1 MSRVLI
7 IESSAR
13 QQDSVS
19 RQLTRDFIQQW
30 QAAHPAD
37 QITVRDLAVNP
48 VPHLDANLLGG
59 WMKPEE
65 QRSAAELEAL
75 ARSNELTDEV
85 LAADVLVMAAPM
97 YNFTI
102 PSTLKAWLD
111 HVLRA
116 SITFK
121 YTPTGPQGLLT
132 GKRVIVLTARGGIHA
147 GASSDHQEP
156 YLRQVMAFIGI
167 HDVDFIHAEGL
178 NMSGEFHEKG
188 VNQAKAKLAAVA

>member
-19 RQLTRDFIQQW
+19 RQLTQTFIAQW

-37 QITVRDLAVNP
+37 QITVRDLATQP

-59 WMKPEE
+59 WMKPAE
-65 QRSAAELEAL
+65 QRTEIEEASLE
-75 ARSNELTDEV
+75 RSNLLTDEL

-97 YNFTI
+97 YNFAI

-116 SITFK
+116 GVTFK
-121 YTPTGPQGLLT
+121 YTATGPQGLLS
-132 GKRVIVLTARGGIHA
+132 GKRAYVLTARGGIYA
-147 GASSDHQEP
+147 GSNSDHQEP
-156 YLRQVMAFIGI
+156 YLRQVMGFIGI
-167 HDVDFIHAEGL
+167 HDVTFIHAEGL
-178 NMSGEFHEKG
+178 NLGGDFHEKG
-188 VNQAKAKLAAVA
+188 LNQANAQLSQVA

>member
-13 QQDSVS
+13 QHDSVS
-19 RQLTRDFIQQW
+19 RQLTRDFIAQW
-30 QAAHPAD
+30 QSAHPTDA
-37 QITVRDLAVNP
+37 ITVRDLAANP
-48 VPHLDANLLGG
+48 VPHLDETLLGG

-65 QRSAAELEAL
+65 QRNAEELKAL
-75 ARSNELTDEV
+75 QRSNELTDEL

-116 SITFK
+116 GITFK
-121 YTPTGPQGLLT
+121 YTETGPQGLLT
-132 GKRVIVLTARGGIHA
+132 GKRAYVLTARGGIHA
-147 GASSDHQEP
+147 GAASDHQEP

-167 HDVDFIHAEGL
+167 HDVTFIHAEGL
-178 NMSGEFHEKG
+178 NMGGDFHDKG
-188 VNQAKAKLAAVA
+188 LNQAKAKLAAVA

>member
-13 QQDSVS
+13 QHDSIS
-19 RQLTRDFIQQW
+19 RQLTRDFIAQW
-30 QAAHPAD
+30 QSAHPTDA
-37 QITVRDLAVNP
+37 ITVRDLAANP
-48 VPHLDANLLGG
+48 VPHLDETLLGG
-59 WMKPEE
+59 WMKPQE
-65 QRSAAELEAL
+65 QRTAEELKAL
-75 ARSNELTDEV
+75 QRSNELTDEL

-116 SITFK
+116 GITFK
-121 YTPTGPQGLLT
+121 YTETGPQGLLT
-132 GKRVIVLTARGGIHA
+132 GKRAYVLTARGGIHA
-147 GASSDHQEP
+147 GGASDHQEP

-167 HDVDFIHAEGL
+167 HDVTFIHAEGL
-178 NMSGEFHEKG
+178 NMGGDFHDKG
-188 VNQAKAKLAAVA
+188 LNQAKAKLAAVA